1 MYRLSYKEIQTIQE
15 NTTRKLIQY
24 INDFIKKDN
33 SLDSIEFYYPDFD
46 DEKAMIAFNVWV
58 SIDYRTDYGK
68 TFIEHMLEDRPHG
81 LTHLEK
87 EILRER
93 NKSYVSLFEI
103 EGNKGEYIYVLDILT
118 GDKHKIWEPS
128 LATILKKSDLIFGR
142 VGKIIEYEGF
152 IGNISFLPQSAK
164 NDFLEE
170 VFIDYNRL
178 RFKKPELTMEKYLKQ
193 YSVNLYRI
201 YTECIYE
208 VVEMNEDISSILYDE
223 LDEFENYLSYHL
235 PRIKIKKH
243 ISNLINLFE
252 YYLMDEEMTLYDL
265 DQINMEEL
273 ISALIEDGF
282 ITDQSE
288 LVSYID
294 TIKRYLGYLKNK
306 YPIYKES
313 YEEIFKIYQDIFIY
327 LNKVQYAEKPFNIDR
342 SINYRIA
349 SILNEQALNFIMD
362 FEKFIL
368 YIINEAVELTKK
380 RKHIKR
386 NTLLELNGIME
397 NEEAIDSK
405 APNQVD
411 FPMLNFF
418 YVFALDNKLLKLD
431 GDFLVATKKASQY
444 LWLSDEDKYTLFLQ
458 YIWDDKFMNDID
470 PLKEERN
477 METLRKNLLN
487 LLVSLEENTNQ
498 SYLILLPKN
507 LGKSN
512 FLLEYYNYLEMIGL
526 LKYNFYP
533 EIGIEI
539 TSLGKIVFKA
549 LAGDEDD
556 NYGKVISLMKHIK
569 HSENK

>member
-1 MYRLSYKEIQTIQE
+1 
-15 NTTRKLIQY
+15 
-24 INDFIKKDN
+24 
-33 SLDSIEFYYPDFD
+33 
-46 DEKAMIAFNVWV
+46 
-58 SIDYRTDYGK
+58 
-68 TFIEHMLEDRPHG
+68 
-81 LTHLEK
+81 
-87 EILRER
+87 
-93 NKSYVSLFEI
+93 
-103 EGNKGEYIYVLDILT
+103 
-118 GDKHKIWEPS
+118 
-128 LATILKKSDLIFGR
+128 
-142 VGKIIEYEGF
+142 
-152 IGNISFLPQSAK
+152 
-164 NDFLEE
+164 
-170 VFIDYNRL
+170 
-178 RFKKPELTMEKYLKQ
+178 
-193 YSVNLYRI
+193 
-201 YTECIYE
+201 
-208 VVEMNEDISSILYDE
+208 
-223 LDEFENYLSYHL
+223 
-235 PRIKIKKH
+235 
-243 ISNLINLFE
+243 
-252 YYLMDEEMTLYDL
+252 
-265 DQINMEEL
+265 
-273 ISALIEDGF
+273 
-282 ITDQSE
+282 
-288 LVSYID
+288 
-294 TIKRYLGYLKNK
+294 
-306 YPIYKES
+306 
-313 YEEIFKIYQDIFIY
+313 
-327 LNKVQYAEKPFNIDR
+327 
-342 SINYRIA
+342 
-349 SILNEQALNFIMD
+349 
-362 FEKFIL
+362 
-368 YIINEAVELTKK
+368 
-380 RKHIKR
+380 
-386 NTLLELNGIME
+386 ME